1 MSLQIIAKEVEMEK
15 KRVGIRLSEH
25 LINQVSGGGGD
36 YQKVVDPAP
45 TPYPE
50 PGTPGGGPLPPSDPK
65 YFKLIEIK
73 VPF

>member
-1 MSLQIIAKEVEMEK
+1 MEK

-25 LINQVSGGGGD
+25 LINQVSGGRGG

-45 TPYPE
+45 APNPTPNPFPYPE